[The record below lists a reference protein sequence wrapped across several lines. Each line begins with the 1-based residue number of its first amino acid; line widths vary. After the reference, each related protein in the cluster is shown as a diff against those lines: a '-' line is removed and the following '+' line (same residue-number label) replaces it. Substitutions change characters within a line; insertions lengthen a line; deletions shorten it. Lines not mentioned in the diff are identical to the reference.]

1 MYQKSRASWLKHF
14 DFLILD
20 LLCVNLSFVAAF
32 LLKYRGSVEY
42 FDITETERFI
52 IIINIIAVLVA
63 LLSRSY
69 KNILKRG
76 YVKEIKNVINYVI
89 LVFLSAVFYLFA
101 INSYTSNA
109 LRDIVYIM
117 AIVLLFLDYGCRI
130 LWKRILRHKL
140 RNKADRSMLIVTTGN
155 IAEKVVSNLN
165 KNEFETYKLTGIVLT
180 DKNLTGKK
188 IKGIPVV
195 AGVSDA
201 ADYAC
206 REWIDEIF
214 VNIPND
220 KAYPE
225 KLISEFETMGLVIHD
240 SLVNRSNVDPKRQ
253 MVEKIG
259 NYTVLTTTVNTISF
273 YQLFIKRAFDIIG
286 GIIGCIFTAL
296 IFVFVAPMIYIKSP
310 GPIFFKQ
317 ERVGKNGKKFKFYKF
332 RTMYLDAEERKQEL
346 MAQNRVKDGMMF
358 KLDFDPRIIGSKK
371 LENGKTKK
379 GIGGWLRTLSI
390 DEFPQF
396 FNVLKGDMSL
406 VGTRPPTIDEW
417 EKYEL
422 HHRSR
427 LAIKPGITGMWQA
440 NGRSEITDFE
450 KVVELDTTYIR
461 EWHLALDLR
470 ILFKTVLAVFK
481 REGSM

>member
-32 LLKYRGSVEY
+32 LLKYRGNVEY

-52 IIINIIAVLVA
+52 IVINIIAVLVA

-76 YVKEIKNVINYVI
+76 YVKEIKSVINYVI
-89 LVFLSAVFYLFA
+89 LVFLSSVFYLFA

-117 AIVLLFLDYGCRI
+117 AIVLLFIDYACRI

-140 RNKADRSMLIVTTGN
+140 RNKADRSMLIVTTSN
-155 IAEKVVSNLN
+155 IAEKVVSNLK

-220 KAYPE
+220 KVYPE

-253 MVEKIG
+253 MVERIG
-259 NYTVLTTTVNTISF
+259 NYTVLTSTVNTISF
-273 YQLFIKRAFDIIG
+273 YQLFIKRAFDILG

-317 ERVGKNGKKFKFYKF
+317 ERVGKNGKRFKFYKF

-371 LENGKTKK
+371 LENGKAKK